1 MKMPVYFVSH
11 GGGPWP
17 WISDWDQM
25 YAKLRLSLEQMPE
38 QLPERPKAILMIS
51 AHWISR
57 DELLVMSNPQP
68 SMLYDY
74 YGFPEHTY
82 SIQYPAPGSPELA
95 QQVSE
100 LLQAQGFAVRA
111 DAERGFDHGAFVPLA
126 VAFPQANI
134 PVIQLSIEQHYNP
147 DYHLRM
153 GQALASL
160 REQGVLIIASGLSFH
175 NMRMFNAQGTQP
187 SRDFDAWLQE
197 TMTEL
202 SGEQR
207 AERLRQWEQA
217 PAARI
222 CHQYEDHLI
231 PLMVAV
237 GAAYED
243 PAQAVYH
250 DQAALGSVTAA
261 SFKLGE

>member
-17 WISDWDQM
+17 WISEWDAM
-25 YAKLRLSLEQMPE
+25 YAKLHESLVEMPG
-38 QLPERPKAILMIS
+38 QLPERPKAILMVS

-57 DELLVMSNPQP
+57 DELQVMTNPQP
-68 SMLYDY
+68 SMFYDY

-82 SIQYPAPGSPELA
+82 KVQYSAPGSPALA
-95 QQVSE
+95 QEVRGLLEKQGFKVSE
-100 LLQAQGFAVRA
+100 

-126 VAFPQANI
+126 VAFPEADI
-134 PVIQLSIEQHYNP
+134 PVVQLSIEKHYDP
-147 DYHLRM
+147 DYHIRM

-160 REQGVLIIASGLSFH
+160 RDQGVLIIASGLSFH

-197 TMTEL
+197 TMTQ
-202 SGEQR
+202 SSPDVR
-207 AERLRQWEQA
+207 AENLRQWEQA

-237 GAAYED
+237 GAASDD
-243 PAQAVYH
+243 PAVAVYH
-250 DQAALGSVTAA
+250 DQAALGAVTAA
-261 SFKLGE
+261 SFKLG

>member
-17 WISDWDQM
+17 WISDWDAM
-25 YAKLRLSLEQMPE
+25 YAKLHESLVQMPQ
-38 QLPERPKAILMIS
+38 QLPAKPKAILMIS

-57 DELLVMSNPQP
+57 DELQVMTNPQP
-68 SMLYDY
+68 GMFYDY

-82 SIQYPAPGSPELA
+82 SVQYPAPGSPALA
-95 QQVSE
+95 QEVSNLLKQHGFKVSE
-100 LLQAQGFAVRA
+100 
-111 DAERGFDHGAFVPLA
+111 DSERGFDHGAFVPLA
-126 VAFPQANI
+126 VAFPEADI
-134 PVIQLSIEQHYNP
+134 PVVQLSIEKHYDP
-147 DYHLRM
+147 DFHIRM

-160 REQGVLIIASGLSFH
+160 REQGVLIVASGLSFH

-187 SRDFDAWLQE
+187 SRDFDTWLQE
-197 TMTEL
+197 TMTQVSADE
-202 SGEQR
+202 R

-237 GAAYED
+237 GAAYND
-243 PAQAVYH
+243 PAMAVYH
-250 DQAALGSVTAA
+250 DDKALGSVTAA
-261 SFKLGE
+261 SFKIG